1 MYNILSTNVFTYKFK
16 DGQTV
21 IIREAKEQDAE
32 RMLNAASK
40 ALINAPYMLS
50 TVEGVKKMSVDAIQ
64 KTLKAYHENPN
75 YVQFIAEV
83 DGKLVG
89 AIDFK
94 NGNKEKISHQGAFA
108 MTILPEYRN
117 YGIGRALL
125 ETLINWAKNNS
136 KIEKVCLEVM
146 EDNLGAIQLYKNLGF
161 FEEGKKAKGVKLDDG
176 YQNLI
181 LMALFV

>member
-1 MYNILSTNVFTYKFK
+1 MSSILSTNVFTSKTK
-16 DGQTV
+16 DGKTV
-21 IIREAKEQDAE
+21 KIREAQEQDAE
-32 RMLNAASK
+32 RMLNSASK

-50 TVEGVKKMSVDAIQ
+50 TVEDVKKMSVDAIQ
-64 KTLKAYHENPN
+64 KSLKAYYENPN

-83 DGKLVG
+83 DGILVG
-89 AIDFK
+89 TIDFK
-94 NGNKEKISHQGAFA
+94 NGNKQKISHQGAFA

-125 ETLINWAKNNS
+125 ETLINWARNNN

-146 EDNLGAIQLYKNLGF
+146 EDNFGAIQLYKNLGF
-161 FEEGKKAKGVKLDDG
+161 FEEGRKAKGVKLDDG
-176 YQNLI
+176 YQDLI

>member
-1 MYNILSTNVFTYKFK
+1 MCSILSTNVFTYKSK
-16 DGQTV
+16 DGKTI
-21 IIREAKEQDAE
+21 IIREAKERDAE
-32 RMLNAASK
+32 RILDSASK

-50 TVEGVKKMSVDAIQ
+50 TVEDVKKVRIDAIQ

-94 NGNKEKISHQGAFA
+94 NGNKEKINHQGAFA

-161 FEEGKKAKGVKLDDG
+161 FEEGRKAKGVKLDG
-176 YQNLI
+176 SYQDLI

>member
-1 MYNILSTNVFTYKFK
+1 MCNILSTNIFTYKSK
-16 DGQTV
+16 NGKIVT
-21 IIREAKEQDAE
+21 IREAKEQDAE
-32 RMLNAASK
+32 RMIISASK
-40 ALINAPYMLS
+40 ALINTPYMLS
-50 TVEGVKKMSVDAIQ
+50 TVEDIKKMSVVAIQ
-64 KTLKAYHENPN
+64 KTLKDYHENPN

-89 AIDFK
+89 KIDFK
-94 NGNKEKISHQGAFA
+94 NGNNEKISHQGAIA
-108 MTILPEYRN
+108 MIILPEYRN

-146 EDNLGAIQLYKNLGF
+146 EDNLGAIKLYKNLGF
-161 FEEGKKAKGVKLDDG
+161 FEEGRKAKGVKLESG
-176 YQNLI
+176 YQDLI

>member
-1 MYNILSTNVFTYKFK
+1 MCSILSTNVFTYKSK
-16 DGQTV
+16 DGKTV

-32 RMLNAASK
+32 RILDSASK

-50 TVEGVKKMSVDAIQ
+50 TVEDVKKVRIDAIQ

-94 NGNKEKISHQGAFA
+94 NGNKEKLVIKG
-108 MTILPEYRN
+108 
-117 YGIGRALL
+117 LL
-125 ETLINWAKNNS
+125 R
-136 KIEKVCLEVM
+136 
-146 EDNLGAIQLYKNLGF
+146 
-161 FEEGKKAKGVKLDDG
+161 
-176 YQNLI
+176 
-181 LMALFV
+181 

>member
-1 MYNILSTNVFTYKFK
+1 MCSILSTNVFYYQSKNGK
-16 DGQTV
+16 TV
-21 IIREAKEQDAE
+21 TIREAKEQDAE
-32 RMLNAASK
+32 EILNSASR

-50 TVEGVKKMSVDAIQ
+50 TIEDIKKMSIVAME

-89 AIDFK
+89 KIDFK
-94 NGNKEKISHQGAFA
+94 NGNNEKISHQGAFA

-146 EDNLGAIQLYKNLGF
+146 EDNLGAIKLYKNFGF
-161 FEEGKKAKGVKLDDG
+161 IEEGRKAKGVKLEGG
-176 YQNLI
+176 YQDLI

>member
-1 MYNILSTNVFTYKFK
+1 MNGK
-16 DGQTV
+16 TV
-21 IIREAKEQDAE
+21 TIREAKEQDAE
-32 RMLNAASK
+32 EILNSASR

-50 TVEGVKKMSVDAIQ
+50 TVEDIKKMSIVAME

-89 AIDFK
+89 KIDFK
-94 NGNKEKISHQGAFA
+94 NGNNEKISHQGAFA

-146 EDNLGAIQLYKNLGF
+146 EDNLGAIKLYENFGF
-161 FEEGKKAKGVKLDDG
+161 IEEGRKAKGVKLEGG
-176 YQNLI
+176 YQDLI